1 MSTKTNMP
9 KFSYE
14 NVINH
19 YLAEGP
25 IPADKWD
32 QPDRNA
38 TKTETSETNTMKDA
52 NDHQVIDP
60 QSESRLALIEVLG
73 TPTPGTEDSVKMKL
87 SKRENPCIYIFDV
100 VAAPINDKGAKNVV
114 KRQIQIIKS
123 RLRSNKKQQ
132 DKNSH

>member
-32 QPDRNA
+32 QPDINA
-38 TKTETSETNTMKDA
+38 TKTETSETNTIIDA
-52 NDHQVIDP
+52 NDHQVNDP
-60 QSESRLALIEVLG
+60 
-73 TPTPGTEDSVKMKL
+73 K
-87 SKRENPCIYIFDV
+87 
-100 VAAPINDKGAKNVV
+100 
-114 KRQIQIIKS
+114 
-123 RLRSNKKQQ
+123 
-132 DKNSH
+132 